1 MSQKFLVDSFK
12 WVEETSQ
19 YNEDF
24 IKSNNDG
31 SNIGYLIDVD
41 VQYLEI
47 FTTFAILPFFSERMK
62 IGKAEKLAAN
72 LNDKKYIIKKK
83 KLKQAL
89 NHELV
94 W

>member
-47 FTTFAILPFFSERMK
+47 FTTFAILLFFSERMK
-62 IGKAEKLAAN
+62 IGKAEKLVAN

>member
-1 MSQKFLVDSFK
+1 MSQNFLVDSFK

-24 IKSNNDG
+24 IKSHNDG

-47 FTTFAILPFFSERMK
+47 FTTFAILPFF
-62 IGKAEKLAAN
+62 
-72 LNDKKYIIKKK
+72 
-83 KLKQAL
+83 LK
-89 NHELV
+89 E
-94 W
+94 

>member
-47 FTTFAILPFFSERMK
+47 FTTFAILLFFSERMK
-62 IGKAEKLAAN
+62 IGKAEKLVAN

-89 NHELV
+89 IHELV
-94 W
+94 L

>member
-1 MSQKFLVDSFK
+1 
-12 WVEETSQ
+12 
-19 YNEDF
+19 
-24 IKSNNDG
+24 
-31 SNIGYLIDVD
+31 
-41 VQYLEI
+41 
-47 FTTFAILPFFSERMK
+47 MK
-62 IGKAEKLAAN
+62 IGKAEKLVVN